1 LLKIKGGLK
10 FLTKIS
16 GGHGFLEKIAMGV
29 PYDGFYGFYCIFIHK
44 FFLGPV
50 SSLLTPTVCIFMCVK
65 EDRFW
70 QRSSNSHLFSLCAS
84 GRHRWWRPLAVYRVG
99 AAQAAAACSPM
110 NRADSQTLAQLNQ
123 SFAFRRLLK

>member
-1 LLKIKGGLK
+1 MVGFIAFLL
-10 FLTKIS
+10 
-16 GGHGFLEKIAMGV
+16 AR
-29 PYDGFYGFYCIFIHK
+29 
-44 FFLGPV
+44 FFSGPV
-50 SSLLTPTVCIFMCVK
+50 SSLLTPTVCIYICIK
-65 EDRFW
+65 KDRFW